1 MRSYR
6 PLKGVRVLSF
16 EAAVTLPAATR
27 VLADLGAEV
36 VQVRRPGRTVDNF
49 IATYDGTLINKRSML
64 IDLRMEQGRA
74 LALRLAA
81 QADVVANNFTP
92 RVMRGF
98 GLDYER
104 LRAVRGDL
112 IVMQLSGYGSPGPW
126 SDYPAYG
133 PSVEAAG
140 GLNAL
145 IGEDGDVP
153 VRIGSGVF
161 ADQLAGRY
169 ATVAL
174 LAALVHRQRTGEGQ
188 YIDLSMYEAII
199 HLHGQNVMAASG
211 GGPDPVRRGNRDPAI
226 APQGIYPAAGE
237 DQWVAISVETDEQ
250 WRALRETVG
259 DARLDGAALAAVA
272 ARHERHDEIDE
283 AIARW
288 TRRRSKHDAAELLQ
302 SRGVIAGPVQAPRD
316 LAVDRHYIARGH
328 FRPIRHRE
336 PIAGES
342 WHPHLSQLPKIHGA
356 RPAPL
361 AEARPDGADNAA
373 VLGSWLGLDAA
384 EARRLHEEGVTPTAR
399 PLVTSAS
406 DVPRRGPF
414 DPDHAQRVGLANGQG
429 AP

>member
-6 PLKGVRVLSF
+6 PLKGVRVLTF

-27 VLADLGAEV
+27 VMADLGAEV
-36 VQVRRPGRTVDNF
+36 VQARRPGRAVDNF
-49 IATYDGTLINKRSML
+49 IATYDGTLINKQSML
-64 IDLRMEQGRA
+64 IDLRMAEGRG

-81 QADVVANNFTP
+81 QADVVCNNFTP

-98 GLDYER
+98 GLDYDG
-104 LRAVRGDL
+104 LRAVREDL
-112 IVMQLSGYGSPGPW
+112 IVMQLSGYGTPGPW
-126 SDYPAYG
+126 ADYPAYG

-140 GLNAL
+140 GLNSL
-145 IGEDGDVP
+145 IGEDGEVP

-188 YIDLSMYEAII
+188 YIDLSMYEGIVHI
-199 HLHGQNVMAASG
+199 HGQDVMAASAS
-211 GGPDPVRRGNRDPAI
+211 GPDPVRRGNRDPAI
-226 APQGIYPAAGE
+226 APQGIYPSAGE
-237 DQWVAISVETDEQ
+237 QQWVAISVESDEQ
-250 WRALRETVG
+250 WRALRGAIGLG
-259 DARLDGAALAAVA
+259 DTSLDRVE

-283 AIARW
+283 AIAAW

-316 LAVDRHYIARGH
+316 LAVDRGYIERGH

-336 PIAGES
+336 PIAGAS
-342 WHPHLSQLPKIHGA
+342 WHPHLSQLPKINGA
-356 RPAPL
+356 RRAPL
-361 AEARPDGADNAA
+361 TEAHADGADNAA
-373 VLGSWLGLDAA
+373 VLQRWLGLDAA
-384 EARRLHEEGVTPTAR
+384 EIRQLHESGVTPTGL

-414 DPDHAQRVGLANGQG
+414 DTDHAERVARARGEDAS
-429 AP
+429 